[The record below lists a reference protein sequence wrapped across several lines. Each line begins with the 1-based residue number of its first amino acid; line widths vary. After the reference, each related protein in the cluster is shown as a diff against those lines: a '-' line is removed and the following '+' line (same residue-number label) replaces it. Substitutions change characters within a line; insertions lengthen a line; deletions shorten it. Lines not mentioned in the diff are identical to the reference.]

1 MKSKKILIIVIVLI
15 VILGLGG
22 ATFAYLFMATDI
34 FKSNK
39 ELFAKYMSQNIED
52 FQSLGDLKTIQ
63 TYKNLSNQDKYE
75 SNTDIK
81 MSYSEG
87 GEVSNPV
94 NNLSANL
101 DVQKDNENEYFYADG
116 QILFNEE
123 EYLESEIIKDKE
135 LYGIRFSDVAKQF
148 VSIKNDENIDDIAD
162 EIGIDSSVL
171 EKIINIID
179 GTAKVSEEIISQDDA
194 KTLKEKYSNMITKTI
209 SEGTFSKQ
217 RNAMITYN
225 NNKIKTNSYTVSLTN
240 TQVERLL
247 VEILN
252 NIKNESVIVKNIKNE
267 SFGEQI
273 DELVKVLTDEKELP
287 AIKITVF
294 EQNKRTIR
302 TVVEIG
308 GDKIIIEN
316 AKGDGERISKIQ
328 FTKIVSEKTNKYD
341 IELTKET
348 LENKEDVSIN
358 VNVEDGEENYTVSL
372 SSEMQ
377 LTDEN
382 IETNIIIG
390 YKKDLFSIKAELYN
404 AIDFTNDF
412 EERQTL
418 LEGNN
423 LVLSDMEQER
433 RKTLIDI
440 LKENVP
446 IKTETRVELLKEA
459 LGLSSNTTTEEPV
472 SEDEM
477 TQVEINKFNA
487 KFEFYTGNEVT
498 AENVNALL
506 NIVKNNLGS
515 CEITPAEGQE
525 NTEEMDP
532 EDVKYV
538 IKLNIERNSTNEDGM
553 NQVLDMISDEKKY
566 QISISYKEEN
576 KLIDYITIEE
586 VEN

>member
-63 TYKNLSNQDKYE
+63 TYKDLSNQDKYE

-240 TQVERLL
+240 TQVEKLL

-294 EQNKRTIR
+294 EKNKRTIR

-390 YKKDLFSIKAELYN
+390 YKKDILSIKAELYN

>member
-390 YKKDLFSIKAELYN
+390 YKKDILSIKAELYN

>member
-240 TQVERLL
+240 TQVEKLL

-252 NIKNESVIVKNIKNE
+252 NIKNESIIVKNIKNE

-294 EQNKRTIR
+294 EQNKSTIR

-358 VNVEDGEENYTVSL
+358 VNV
-372 SSEMQ
+372 
-377 LTDEN
+377 
-382 IETNIIIG
+382 
-390 YKKDLFSIKAELYN
+390 
-404 AIDFTNDF
+404 
-412 EERQTL
+412 
-418 LEGNN
+418 
-423 LVLSDMEQER
+423 
-433 RKTLIDI
+433 
-440 LKENVP
+440 
-446 IKTETRVELLKEA
+446 
-459 LGLSSNTTTEEPV
+459 
-472 SEDEM
+472 
-477 TQVEINKFNA
+477 
-487 KFEFYTGNEVT
+487 
-498 AENVNALL
+498 
-506 NIVKNNLGS
+506 
-515 CEITPAEGQE
+515 
-525 NTEEMDP
+525 
-532 EDVKYV
+532 
-538 IKLNIERNSTNEDGM
+538 
-553 NQVLDMISDEKKY
+553 
-566 QISISYKEEN
+566 
-576 KLIDYITIEE
+576 
-586 VEN
+586 

>member
-1 MKSKKILIIVIVLI
+1 MKSKKILIIVIILI

-63 TYKNLSNQDKYE
+63 TYKDLANQGKYE

-81 MSYSEG
+81 MTYSEG

-148 VSIKNDENIDDIAD
+148 VSIKNDEKIEDIAD

-240 TQVERLL
+240 TQVEKLL
-247 VEILN
+247 EEILN

-294 EQNKRTIR
+294 EQNKSTIR

-316 AKGDGERISKIQ
+316 AKGEGERTSKIQ

-341 IELTKET
+341 IELTKKT
-348 LENKEDVSIN
+348 MENKEDVSIN

-377 LTDEN
+377 LTDDN
-382 IETNIIIG
+382 IETNILIG
-390 YKKDLFSIKAELYN
+390 YKKDILSIKAELYN

-418 LEGNN
+418 LESNN
-423 LVLSDMEQER
+423 LVLSDMEQEK

-472 SEDEM
+472 SEAEM

-498 AENVNALL
+498 PENVKALL

-538 IKLNIERNSTNEDGM
+538 IKLNIERNSTNEDEM

>member
-240 TQVERLL
+240 TQVEKLL

-252 NIKNESVIVKNIKNE
+252 NIKNESIIVKNIKNE

-294 EQNKRTIR
+294 EQNKSTIR

-390 YKKDLFSIKAELYN
+390 YKKDILSIKAELYN

-525 NTEEMDP
+525 NTEEMAP

>member
-209 SEGTFSKQ
+209 SEGTYSKQ

-240 TQVERLL
+240 TQVEKLL

-390 YKKDLFSIKAELYN
+390 YKKDILSIKAELYN

>member
-240 TQVERLL
+240 TQVEKLL

-294 EQNKRTIR
+294 EQNKSTIR

-390 YKKDLFSIKAELYN
+390 YKKDILSIKAELYN

>member
-240 TQVERLL
+240 TQVEKLL

-390 YKKDLFSIKAELYN
+390 YKKDILSIKAELYN

-553 NQVLDMISDEKKY
+553 NQVLDLISDEKKY

>member
-240 TQVERLL
+240 TQVEKLL

-390 YKKDLFSIKAELYN
+390 YKKDILSIKAELYN

>member
-240 TQVERLL
+240 TQVEKLL

-294 EQNKRTIR
+294 EQNKSTIR

-348 LENKEDVSIN
+348 LENKENVSIN

-390 YKKDLFSIKAELYN
+390 YKKDILSIKAELYN

-498 AENVNALL
+498 TENVNALL

-576 KLIDYITIEE
+576 KLIDYITIKE

>member
-1 MKSKKILIIVIVLI
+1 MKSKKILIIVIILI

-63 TYKNLSNQDKYE
+63 TYKDLSNQGKYE

-81 MSYSEG
+81 MTYSEG

-148 VSIKNDENIDDIAD
+148 VSIKNDEKIEDIAD

-240 TQVERLL
+240 TQVEKLL

-390 YKKDLFSIKAELYN
+390 YKKDILSIKAELYN

>member
-209 SEGTFSKQ
+209 LEGTFSKQ

-240 TQVERLL
+240 TQVEKLL

-390 YKKDLFSIKAELYN
+390 YKKDILSIKAELYN

>member
-1 MKSKKILIIVIVLI
+1 M
-15 VILGLGG
+15 
-22 ATFAYLFMATDI
+22 
-34 FKSNK
+34 
-39 ELFAKYMSQNIED
+39 
-52 FQSLGDLKTIQ
+52 
-63 TYKNLSNQDKYE
+63 
-75 SNTDIK
+75 
-81 MSYSEG
+81 
-87 GEVSNPV
+87 
-94 NNLSANL
+94 
-101 DVQKDNENEYFYADG
+101 
-116 QILFNEE
+116 
-123 EYLESEIIKDKE
+123 
-135 LYGIRFSDVAKQF
+135 
-148 VSIKNDENIDDIAD
+148 
-162 EIGIDSSVL
+162 
-171 EKIINIID
+171 
-179 GTAKVSEEIISQDDA
+179 
-194 KTLKEKYSNMITKTI
+194 
-209 SEGTFSKQ
+209 
-217 RNAMITYN
+217 
-225 NNKIKTNSYTVSLTN
+225 
-240 TQVERLL
+240 
-247 VEILN
+247 
-252 NIKNESVIVKNIKNE
+252 
-267 SFGEQI
+267 
-273 DELVKVLTDEKELP
+273 
-287 AIKITVF
+287 
-294 EQNKRTIR
+294 
-302 TVVEIG
+302 EIG

-348 LENKEDVSIN
+348 LENKENVSIN

-390 YKKDLFSIKAELYN
+390 YKKDILSIKAELYN
-404 AIDFTNDF
+404 AIDFTNDS

-498 AENVNALL
+498 TENVNALL

>member
-63 TYKNLSNQDKYE
+63 TYKDLSNQDKYE

-240 TQVERLL
+240 TQVEKLL

-390 YKKDLFSIKAELYN
+390 YKKDILSIKAELYN

-498 AENVNALL
+498 TENVNALL

>member
-52 FQSLGDLKTIQ
+52 LQSLGDLKTIQ

-240 TQVERLL
+240 TQVEKLL

-294 EQNKRTIR
+294 EQNKSTIR

-390 YKKDLFSIKAELYN
+390 YKKDILSIKAELYN

>member
-240 TQVERLL
+240 TQVEKLL

-390 YKKDLFSIKAELYN
+390 YKKDILSIKAELYN

-498 AENVNALL
+498 TENVNALL

>member
-225 NNKIKTNSYTVSLTN
+225 NNKIKINSYTVSLTN
-240 TQVERLL
+240 TQVEKLL

-390 YKKDLFSIKAELYN
+390 YKKDILSIKAELYN

>member
-240 TQVERLL
+240 TQVEKLL

-294 EQNKRTIR
+294 EQNKSTIR

-348 LENKEDVSIN
+348 LENKENVSIN

-390 YKKDLFSIKAELYN
+390 YKKDILSIKAELYN

-498 AENVNALL
+498 TENVNALL

>member
-1 MKSKKILIIVIVLI
+1 MKSKKILIIVIILI
-15 VILGLGG
+15 VILGFGG

-52 FQSLGDLKTIQ
+52 FESLGNLKTIQ

-75 SNTDIK
+75 SKTEVK
-81 MSYSEG
+81 MTYSEG

-101 DVQKDNENEYFYADG
+101 NVQKDKENEYFYADG
-116 QILFNEE
+116 QILFDEE
-123 EYLESEIIKDKE
+123 EYLESEIIKDNK

-148 VSIKNDENIDDIAD
+148 VSIKNDENIEDIAN

-171 EKIINIID
+171 EKIIDIID
-179 GTAKVSEEIISQDDA
+179 GTTKISEEIISQDDA

-225 NNKIKTNSYTVSLTN
+225 NNKIKTNSYTVSLTS
-240 TQVERLL
+240 TQVEQLL

-252 NIKNESVIVKNIKNE
+252 NIKEESVIVKNIKNE
-267 SFGEQI
+267 SFEEQI

-294 EQNKRTIR
+294 EENKSTIR

-316 AKGDGERISKIQ
+316 TKGEEERTSKIQ

-341 IELTKET
+341 IELTKKT
-348 LENKEDVSIN
+348 MENNEDISIK
-358 VNVEDGEENYTVSL
+358 VNVEDGDESYTVSL

-377 LTDEN
+377 LTDEG
-382 IETNIIIG
+382 IETNILVG
-390 YKKDLFSIKAELYN
+390 YKKDILSIKAELYN
-404 AIDFTNDF
+404 GVDYTNDF

-418 LEGNN
+418 LESNN
-423 LVLSDMEQER
+423 LVLSDMEQEK
-433 RKTLIDI
+433 RKMLIDI

-446 IKTETRVELLKEA
+446 IKTETRLELLKEA
-459 LGLSSNTTTEEPV
+459 LGLSNNTTTEEPV
-472 SEDEM
+472 SEAEM
-477 TQVEINKFNA
+477 TQVDINRFNA
-487 KFEFYTGNEVT
+487 KFEFYTGDEVT
-498 AENVNALL
+498 PENVKALL
-506 NIVKNNLGS
+506 NIVKNNLEN
-515 CEITPAEGQE
+515 CEITTAEDQE
-525 NTEEMDP
+525 NTEEMNP

-538 IKLNIERNSTNEDGM
+538 IKLNVERNSTNDDEM
-553 NQVLDMISDEKKY
+553 NQVLEKISDEKKY
-566 QISISYKEEN
+566 KISISYKEEN

-586 VEN
+586 AES

>member
-240 TQVERLL
+240 TQVEKLL

-390 YKKDLFSIKAELYN
+390 YKKDILSIKAELYN
-404 AIDFTNDF
+404 TIDFTNDF

-498 AENVNALL
+498 TENVNALL